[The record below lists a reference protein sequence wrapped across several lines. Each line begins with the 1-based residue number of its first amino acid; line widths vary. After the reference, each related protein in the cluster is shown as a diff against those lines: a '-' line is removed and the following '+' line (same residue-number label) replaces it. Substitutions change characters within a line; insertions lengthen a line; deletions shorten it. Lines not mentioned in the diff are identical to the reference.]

1 MSTTPRPAV
10 RTSSNLF
17 PTLSYDDAHAALAFL
32 ERAYGFQ
39 RRFIVPDDKGG
50 IRHSEVSFGDGVIMV
65 SSSKPAEGR
74 VSPRSGGAQGSGL
87 CVYVADPDAH
97 YARAK
102 AAGAEIVRELR
113 TEEYGARGYM
123 TRDPEGHGWYFSD
136 YRPGEYWNLG

>member
-1 MSTTPRPAV
+1 MHETPRPAA

-17 PTLSYDDAHAALAFL
+17 PTLSYDDAHAALDFL
-32 ERAYGFQ
+32 ERAYGFR
-39 RRFIVPDDKGG
+39 RRFIVPDGNGG

-74 VSPRSGGAQGSGL
+74 VSPKSGGAQSGGL

-102 AAGAEIVRELR
+102 AAGARITRELQD
-113 TEEYGARGYM
+113 EHYGARGYM
-123 TRDPEGHGWYFSD
+123 ASDIEGHVWYFGD
-136 YRPGEYWNLG
+136 YRPGEYWDLG